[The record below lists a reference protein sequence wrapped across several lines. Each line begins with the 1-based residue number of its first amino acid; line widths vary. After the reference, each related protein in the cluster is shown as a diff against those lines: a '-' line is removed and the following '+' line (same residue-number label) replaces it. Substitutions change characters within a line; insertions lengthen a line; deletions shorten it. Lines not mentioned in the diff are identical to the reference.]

1 MFKTELK
8 NIRKNVQAEEINLNV
23 VRENVL
29 LSSMNQVMPMTST
42 QLMHKFHITFDGEEG
57 EDVGG
62 LTR

>member
-1 MFKTELK
+1 M
-8 NIRKNVQAEEINLNV
+8 
-23 VRENVL
+23 RENVL
-29 LSSMNQVMPMTST
+29 LSSMNQVMPMTAA